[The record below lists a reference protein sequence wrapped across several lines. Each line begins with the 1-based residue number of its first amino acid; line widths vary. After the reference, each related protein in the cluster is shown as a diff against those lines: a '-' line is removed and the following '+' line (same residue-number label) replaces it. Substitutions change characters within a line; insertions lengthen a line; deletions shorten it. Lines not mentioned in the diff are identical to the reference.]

1 MTCTMLRA
9 GALFCLG
16 TLVSACGAGD
26 GDGGSDGGNL
36 AAGGTTPAGGT
47 QTDAGPTLDPDAGAP
62 PTPDAGRPEVD
73 ASMPTSDSAVAPPND
88 GLAPANDAEGPQPDP
103 DAAAAPTPDAAAA
116 PTPDAAAAPTP
127 DAAVVP
133 PPMPDAAVAPGP
145 DAVVPPPDPDA
156 AVIPPDGGAPADP
169 DAAIVPPADPFAGVS
184 DEFDDPATLQTRWL
198 WRQAV
203 EGGPPQTAVFDVNA
217 SQAGMLSIQPL
228 TSGWF
233 GVYSGPFLY
242 QHVRGDIVLEVE
254 VFAGR
259 VGLLDAAP
267 TRPYNSAGIV
277 VRDPVHGRNADNWLM
292 VNIGHQAEFVGTE
305 TKTTVNSQSVL
316 ILDEAPHRGRLRLC
330 RVGTTY
336 VMARFLTSDE
346 TWTEIRRYERPDLP
360 DEVQLGL
367 VTNGWNSLGP
377 QPDPNVA
384 PDLFARFGYARFR
397 RPASVEDCLTG
408 P

>member
-1 MTCTMLRA
+1 M
-9 GALFCLG
+9 
-16 TLVSACGAGD
+16 
-26 GDGGSDGGNL
+26 GSRPQ
-36 AAGGTTPAGGT
+36 TTPPIRSPIRT
-47 QTDAGPTLDPDAGAP
+47 PRPHRP
-62 PTPDAGRPEVD
+62 PTPW
-73 ASMPTSDSAVAPPND
+73 SDR
-88 GLAPANDAEGPQPDP
+88 
-103 DAAAAPTPDAAAA
+103 APTRPSRRP
-116 PTPDAAAAPTP
+116 PTRPSRRP
-127 DAAVVP
+127 
-133 PPMPDAAVAPGP
+133 PDAAVAPAP
-145 DAVVPPPDPDA
+145 DAADPPPDA
-156 AVIPPDGGAPADP
+156 RAPADP
-169 DAAIVPPADPFAGVS
+169 DAAVVPPADPFAGLS

-217 SQAGMLSIQPL
+217 SHAGMLSIQPL

-305 TKTTVNSQSVL
+305 TKTTVDSQSVL
-316 ILDEAPHRGRLRLC
+316 LLDEAPHRGRLRLC

-336 VMARFLTSDE
+336 VMARFLTNDE
-346 TWTEIRRYERPDLP
+346 AWTEIRRYERPDLP

>member
-1 MTCTMLRA
+1 MTRTMLRA
-9 GALFCLG
+9 GALFYLA
-16 TLVSACGAGD
+16 TLVSACGSGD
-26 GDGGSDGGNL
+26 GDGGGGGGESDM
-36 AAGGTTPAGGT
+36 AAGSPPAGGS
-47 QTDAGPTLDPDAGAP
+47 QVDAGMSRNPDTGDTPAPDAGGPASDARVLP
-62 PTPDAGRPEVD
+62 SDAVVAPTPD
-73 ASMPTSDSAVAPPND
+73 
-88 GLAPANDAEGPQPDP
+88 GLGPSPDP
-103 DAAAAPTPDAAAA
+103 DAAVAPPPDPDAAVA
-116 PTPDAAAAPTP
+116 PPPDPDAAVAPPPVP

-133 PPMPDAAVAPGP
+133 PPVPDA
-145 DAVVPPPDPDA
+145 AVVPPPAPDA
-156 AVIPPDGGAPADP
+156 AVVPPPVP
-169 DAAIVPPADPFAGVS
+169 DAAGPLPDAAPPADPFAGLS

-198 WRQAV
+198 GRQAV

-217 SQAGMLSIQPL
+217 SHAGMLSIQPL

-316 ILDEAPHRGRLRLC
+316 LLDEAPHRGRLRLC

-336 VMARFLTSDE
+336 VMARFLTNDE
-346 TWTEIRRYERPDLP
+346 AWTEIRRYERPDLP

-397 RPASVEDCLTG
+397 RPANVEDCLTG

>member
-1 MTCTMLRA
+1 MTRTMLRA
-9 GALFCLG
+9 GALFYLA
-16 TLVSACGAGD
+16 TLVSACGSGD
-26 GDGGSDGGNL
+26 GDGGGGGGNQ
-36 AAGGTTPAGGT
+36 AAGGSVPAGGT
-47 QTDAGPTLDPDAGAP
+47 QTDAGPMLDPDAGAP
-62 PTPDAGRPEVD
+62 PTPDAALPVPD
-73 ASMPTSDSAVAPPND
+73 ALAPTSDSAVAPPHD
-88 GLAPANDAEGPQPDP
+88 GLAPANDAEGPQPDS

-116 PTPDAAAAPTP
+116 PDP

-133 PPMPDAAVAPGP
+133 PPVPDAAVAPGP
-145 DAVVPPPDPDA
+145 DAAIIPQPVPDA
-156 AVIPPDGGAPADP
+156 AVVPPDAGAPAHP
-169 DAAIVPPADPFAGVS
+169 DAAVVPPADPFAGLS

-217 SQAGMLSIQPL
+217 SHAGMLSIQPL

-316 ILDEAPHRGRLRLC
+316 LLDEAPHRGRLRLC
-330 RVGTTY
+330 RVGSTY
-336 VMARFLTSDE
+336 VMARFLTNDE
-346 TWTEIRRYERPDLP
+346 AWTEIRRYERPDLP

>member
-1 MTCTMLRA
+1 MTVRHFRL
-9 GALFCLG
+9 GALIWFTGL
-16 TLVSACGAGD
+16 TFACGGGSGGGAD
-26 GDGGSDGGNL
+26 ADGGGGR
-36 AAGGTTPAGGT
+36 TPV
-47 QTDAGPTLDPDAGAP
+47 TDAAE
-62 PTPDAGRPEVD
+62 PTPDAQVSSP
-73 ASMPTSDSAVAPPND
+73 DST
-88 GLAPANDAEGPQPDP
+88 
-103 DAAAAPTPDAAAA
+103 APTPDAQVSAPDSTA
-116 PTPDAAAAPTP
+116 PTPDAQVSSPDSTAPTSDAQVSSPDSTAPTP
-127 DAAVVP
+127 DGQLPIADSGPAF
-133 PPMPDAAVAPGP
+133 PDAALPTP
-145 DAVVPPPDPDA
+145 DAVVPTLDAVVPTPDAVVPTPDAVVPSPDAVAPSPDAVAPSPDA
-156 AVIPPDGGAPADP
+156 APPP
-169 DAAIVPPADPFAGVS
+169 VDPFAGLS
-184 DEFDDPATLQTRWL
+184 DEFDDPATLATRWR

-217 SQAGMLSIQPL
+217 SHPGMLSIQPL

-242 QHVRGDIVLEVE
+242 QHVRGDILLEVE

-305 TKTTVNSQSVL
+305 TKTTVDSQSVL

-330 RVGTTY
+330 RVGSTY
-336 VMARFLTSDE
+336 VMGRFLTNDE
-346 TWTEIRRYERPDLP
+346 AWTEIRRYERPDLP

-367 VTNGWNSLGP
+367 VTNGWNSLVAEP
-377 QPDPNVA
+377 NPNVA

-397 RPASVEDCLTG
+397 RPAGLDDCLAG

>member
-1 MTCTMLRA
+1 MTVRHFRL
-9 GALFCLG
+9 GALIWFTGL
-16 TLVSACGAGD
+16 TFACGGGSGGGAD
-26 GDGGSDGGNL
+26 ADGGGGR
-36 AAGGTTPAGGT
+36 TPV
-47 QTDAGPTLDPDAGAP
+47 TDAAE
-62 PTPDAGRPEVD
+62 PTPDAQVSSP
-73 ASMPTSDSAVAPPND
+73 DST
-88 GLAPANDAEGPQPDP
+88 
-103 DAAAAPTPDAAAA
+103 APTPDAQVSAPDSTA
-116 PTPDAAAAPTP
+116 PTPDAQVSSPDSTAPTSDAQVSSPDSTAPTP
-127 DAAVVP
+127 DGQLPIADSGPAF
-133 PPMPDAAVAPGP
+133 PDAALPTP
-145 DAVVPPPDPDA
+145 DAVVPTLDAVVPTPDAVVPTPDAVVPSPDAVAPSPDA
-156 AVIPPDGGAPADP
+156 APPP
-169 DAAIVPPADPFAGVS
+169 VDPFAGLS
-184 DEFDDPATLQTRWL
+184 DEFDDPATLATRWR

-217 SQAGMLSIQPL
+217 SHPGMLSIQPL

-242 QHVRGDIVLEVE
+242 QHVRGDILLEVE

-305 TKTTVNSQSVL
+305 TKTTVDSQSVL

-330 RVGTTY
+330 RVGSTY
-336 VMARFLTSDE
+336 VMGRFLTNDE
-346 TWTEIRRYERPDLP
+346 AWTEIRRYERPDLP

-367 VTNGWNSLGP
+367 VTNGWNSLVAEP
-377 QPDPNVA
+377 NPNVA

-397 RPASVEDCLTG
+397 RPAGLDDCLAG